1 MPMQAKRE
9 GGPIIK
15 IISNSGLEGGCVEY
29 EYFYGKPISSG
40 KRKCIYHTY

>member
-1 MPMQAKRE
+1 MQAKRE